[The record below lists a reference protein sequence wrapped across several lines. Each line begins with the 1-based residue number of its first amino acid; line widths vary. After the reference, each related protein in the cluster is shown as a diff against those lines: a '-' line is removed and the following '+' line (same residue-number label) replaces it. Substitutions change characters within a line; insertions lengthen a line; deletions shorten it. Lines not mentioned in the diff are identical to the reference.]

1 MNAPTIPASGV
12 YPLIKIPLN
21 QLRPYKHQSRRTFA
35 EEAMQSLTD
44 SIKTQGVI
52 QPIIVR
58 SSPPGD
64 DGTACI
70 EPYEIVAGERRWRAS
85 QRAGLADIPSIVR
98 DDLGDTDIEIL
109 HLIENLQRENLP
121 LADECIATA
130 RLVELVGFEEA
141 CKQLSKDAPWVS
153 RHSRY
158 AELTEGVR
166 SLIEDGLLTSV
177 EMAFDITAL
186 AKYSTKDYTETINSY
201 RASDRWNKPPTRA
214 TLRDTLKWAKESWE
228 RKERDKQAKADL
240 KAKIASDPK
249 LKAKVEKEKQQS
261 KSAADEEREREAH
274 VKKLKI
280 EVSQAEKQLTAD
292 LLRLMPLNFSNVE
305 KRKDLPVEV
314 RSSAYLHYFR
324 GSRERYPATAEAC
337 QFVADFVGD
346 IDTIA
351 PALNAIAPGAK
362 VQLELKDLSQEDAR
376 KIEKALGRKLAFECE
391 VRNLSGKKLSALI
404 ASAQGAAKQAAA
416 TAAGK
421 PNAANHSVSDFIASG
436 CEKKKGAR
444 IKAAAFYEA
453 YTAWLSEQGRAH
465 EQLPFN
471 SNEFGDAVAAMKIE
485 KVRSNG
491 IHYVGIALKA

>member
-21 QLRPYKHQSRRTFA
+21 QLRPYKHQSRRTFDEQA
-35 EEAMQSLTD
+35 LQSLAD
-44 SIKTQGVI
+44 SIRTQGVV

-58 SSPPGD
+58 SAPPGD

-85 QRAGLADIPSIVR
+85 QRAGLADIPAIVR
-98 DDLGDTDIEIL
+98 DDLANTDIEIL
-109 HLIENLQRENLP
+109 HLIENLQREGLP

-130 RLVELVGFEEA
+130 RLVELVGFDEA
-141 CKQLSKDAPWVS
+141 CRQLGKDAPWVS

-177 EMAFDITAL
+177 EMAFDIAAL

-201 RASDRWNKPPTRA
+201 RSSDRWNKPPTRA
-214 TLRDTLKWAKESWE
+214 TLRDTLKWAKENWE
-228 RKERDKQAKADL
+228 RKEKDKQAKADL

-249 LKAKVEKEKQQS
+249 LKAKVEKEKQKS
-261 KSAADEEREREAH
+261 KSAADEAKELQARADRLR
-274 VKKLKI
+274 K
-280 EVSQAEKQLTAD
+280 EVDGEINKLTAD
-292 LLRLMPLNFSNVE
+292 LLQLMPLTFSKVE
-305 KRKDLPVEV
+305 KRADLPV
-314 RSSAYLHYFR
+314 RIYCQTSLHYNPYH
-324 GSRERYPATAEAC
+324 SNNLPATPDGC
-337 QFVADFVGD
+337 QYGVQFCGD
-346 IDTIA
+346 IGTIA
-351 PALNAIAPGAK
+351 PALNAIAAGAK
-362 VQLELKDLSQEDAR
+362 LTLSMQGITQDEAR
-376 KIEKALGRKLAFECE
+376 KIERALGRKVTVECSIRE
-391 VRNLSGKKLSALI
+391 MSGKKIKAAI

-421 PNAANHSVSDFIASG
+421 PAAANHSVSDFIASC

-453 YTAWLSEQGRAH
+453 YGAWLSEQGRAH